1 MSENYNAARN
11 SNPRLAESSNRF
23 FFSLNF
29 LSLLKGCTVGGYIFN
44 HLAINSTTAL
54 AAEARVNP
62 ALPATSVVESMAKW
76 SNLCPHTVVFV
87 LFPFYIG
94 NTKKLQ
100 ILFKKL
106 EIDLKSCPI
115 IIPPDLIYL

>member
-1 MSENYNAARN
+1 
-11 SNPRLAESSNRF
+11 
-23 FFSLNF
+23 
-29 LSLLKGCTVGGYIFN
+29 VGGYIFN
-44 HLAINSTTAL
+44 HLAINSTIAL
-54 AAEARVNP
+54 AAESRVNP
-62 ALPATSVVESMAKW
+62 ALPATSVVECMAKW
-76 SNLCPHTVVFV
+76 CNLCPHTVVFV